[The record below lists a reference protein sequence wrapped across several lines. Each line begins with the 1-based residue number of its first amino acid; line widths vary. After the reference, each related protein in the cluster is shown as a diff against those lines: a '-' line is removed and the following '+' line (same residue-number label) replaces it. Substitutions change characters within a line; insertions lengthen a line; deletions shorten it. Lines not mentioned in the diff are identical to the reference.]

1 MRKALGLLLCSRFF
15 TDLARA
21 MKLSRFAVTVSLVLA
36 CHAICAAQVGPTSAR
51 GEGQSLGL
59 GQTTAKL
66 DAYVQSEMRR
76 YKIPGVSLAV
86 LRKGQ
91 PPILKSY
98 GFSNVELTVP
108 VKPETIFQSGSIGKQ
123 FTAAAVMLL
132 VQDGK
137 LSLDDKISKHLPDTP
152 DSWKEITIRDL
163 LTHTSGMGDYPDEI
177 SLRGT
182 YTEEQYLDIFRKA
195 PLNFAP
201 QTSWEYSNVGY
212 VTLGILISKLTG
224 KFYGE
229 FLRERLFGPMGMSTA
244 RVISE
249 ADIVPNR
256 AAGYRLLNGELKNQE
271 WVSPSTNSTADGSYY
286 VSLLDMAKWDEGLTR
301 DFSSEPSA
309 RRVFTRSSLEQMWT
323 PVKLKDGRVKGYGFG
338 WFTDTIHNRR
348 LVFHGGAWQGFKS
361 YIIRFLDEDLTII
374 FLANSWD
381 TNDFKFARGLISIFY
396 PEFAYQPFEAITDRE
411 PKITSLLPRVMMQLK
426 NGKPDKELFTPQ
438 LQPSDVTKIAAMLNS
453 LTLPVAVIHLAELIE
468 RRDEGESRVYKYVL
482 TDIGQS
488 LLCTLKVTRD
498 DKIAGF
504 ELALR

>member
-1 MRKALGLLLCSRFF
+1 
-15 TDLARA
+15 
-21 MKLSRFAVTVSLVLA
+21 
-36 CHAICAAQVGPTSAR
+36 
-51 GEGQSLGL
+51 
-59 GQTTAKL
+59 
-66 DAYVQSEMRR
+66 
-76 YKIPGVSLAV
+76 
-86 LRKGQ
+86 
-91 PPILKSY
+91 
-98 GFSNVELTVP
+98 
-108 VKPETIFQSGSIGKQ
+108 
-123 FTAAAVMLL
+123 
-132 VQDGK
+132 
-137 LSLDDKISKHLPDTP
+137 
-152 DSWKEITIRDL
+152 
-163 LTHTSGMGDYPDEI
+163 
-177 SLRGT
+177 
-182 YTEEQYLDIFRKA
+182 
-195 PLNFAP
+195 
-201 QTSWEYSNVGY
+201 
-212 VTLGILISKLTG
+212 
-224 KFYGE
+224 
-229 FLRERLFGPMGMSTA
+229 MSTA

-256 AAGYRLLNGELKNQE
+256 AAGYRLVNGELKNQE

-286 VSLLDMAKWDEGLTR
+286 VSLLDMAKWDEGLKR

-309 RRVFTRSSLEQMWT
+309 KRVFTRSSLEQMWT

>member
-1 MRKALGLLLCSRFF
+1 
-15 TDLARA
+15 

-36 CHAICAAQVGPTSAR
+36 CYAICTAQAGPTSAR
-51 GEGQSLGL
+51 REGQSLRL
-59 GQTTAKL
+59 SQTTAKI
-66 DAYVQSEMRR
+66 DAYVQSQMRR

-91 PPILKSY
+91 PAILKSY
-98 GFSNVELTVP
+98 GLSNVELTVP

-137 LSLDDKISKHLPDTP
+137 ISLDDKISKHLPDTP

-182 YTEEQYLDIFRKA
+182 YSEDQYLDIFKKA

-201 QTSWEYSNVGY
+201 QTSWDYSNVGY

-256 AAGYRLLNGELKNQE
+256 AAGYRLVNGELKNQE

-309 RRVFTRSSLEQMWT
+309 QRVFTRSSLEQMWT

-338 WFTDTIHNRR
+338 WFTDRIHNRR

-361 YIIRFLDEDLTII
+361 FIIRFLDEELTII
-374 FLANSWD
+374 FLANSWE
-381 TNDFKFARGLISIFY
+381 TNDFKLARGLISLVH
-396 PEFAYQPFEAITDRE
+396 PEFAFQPFEPILDRDPTITALFR
-411 PKITSLLPRVMMQLK
+411 RVMMQLK
-426 NGKPDKELFTPQ
+426 NGKADRALFTSE
-438 LQPSDVTKIAAMLNS
+438 LQASEAARIGALLNS
-453 LTLPVAVIHLAELIE
+453 LSLPVAVIHLAELTE
-468 RRDEGESRVYKYVL
+468 RRDEGGLRLYAYVL
-482 TDIGQS
+482 TDIGQT
-488 LLCTLKVTRD
+488 LVCTFKVTRD
-498 DKIAGF
+498 DKIARI
-504 ELALR
+504 ELTSR